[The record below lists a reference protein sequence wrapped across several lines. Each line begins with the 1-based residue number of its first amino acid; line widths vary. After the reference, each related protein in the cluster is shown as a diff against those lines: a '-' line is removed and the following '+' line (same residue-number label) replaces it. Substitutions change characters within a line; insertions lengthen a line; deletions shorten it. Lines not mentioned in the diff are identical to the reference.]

1 MRKVFNI
8 KASDDHLIFFTR
20 TGIALSGLLSMFAGM
35 RVYDIFE
42 LYMLGAYFGGSTLT
56 VPYLLTW
63 FSKRMNGV
71 GLIAGILCSIITFTA
86 CTEVLLLSYSVSMVL
101 SMAANFAAAYLF
113 CLFGPRPA
121 KEEIASTYYF
131 SPKFKEIQNI
141 PK

>member
-1 MRKVFNI
+1 
-8 KASDDHLIFFTR
+8 
-20 TGIALSGLLSMFAGM
+20 
-35 RVYDIFE
+35 
-42 LYMLGAYFGGSTLT
+42 
-56 VPYLLTW
+56 
-63 FSKRMNGV
+63 
-71 GLIAGILCSIITFTA
+71 
-86 CTEVLLLSYSVSMVL
+86 MVL